1 MEPLKGR
8 SLEESG
14 TSLAQLSKLTLKVKN
29 RLVTRSDNSFLDCCK
44 GGITAIENSISEERD
59 ETGQRLKREVFINV
73 RDDDENYASQN
84 S

>member
-14 TSLAQLSKLTLKVKN
+14 TSLAQLSKLTLKMKN
-29 RLVTRSDNSFLDCCK
+29 RQATRNDNSFFDCCK

-59 ETGQRLKREVFINV
+59 ETEQRLKREVFINV
-73 RDDDENYASQN
+73 RDDDEDCASQN

>member
-14 TSLAQLSKLTLKVKN
+14 TSLAQLSKLTLKMKN
-29 RLVTRSDNSFLDCCK
+29 RQATRNDNSFLDCCK

-73 RDDDENYASQN
+73 RDNNESYAS
-84 S
+84 